1 MTYRNYLIGALLC
14 FLLVA
19 TIFFAE
25 RSRTHDTAGSNGK
38 IILTYRTGTGST
50 ATTTSQTFPSSTTWT
65 APTGVTSVTV
75 ELWGAE
81 ADGSGFKGEAGAYVH
96 SVVPVTPGH
105 NYTITIGA
113 GGVRGGGGSSSFT
126 YDGATIFASGGRGA
140 SATSTIS
147 THFMF

>member
-1 MTYRNYLIGALLC
+1 MTYRNYIVGALLC

-19 TIFFAE
+19 ATFFAE
-25 RSRTHDTAGSNGK
+25 RSRTHDTAGSNGE

-50 ATTTSQTFPSSTTWT
+50 ATTTSQKFPSSTTWT

-75 ELWGAE
+75 AMWGGG
-81 ADGSGFKGEAGAYVH
+81 GSGFEGEAGFYVH

-105 NYTITIGA
+105 DYSITIGT

-147 THFMF
+147 EEWGQAP